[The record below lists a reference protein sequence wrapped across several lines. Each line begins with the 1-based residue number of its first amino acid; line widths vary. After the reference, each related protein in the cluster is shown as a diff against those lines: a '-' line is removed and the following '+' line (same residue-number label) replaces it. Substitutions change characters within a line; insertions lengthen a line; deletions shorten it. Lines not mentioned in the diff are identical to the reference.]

1 MSMKTFEA
9 IYIPVTTDSGGAASE
24 TKATDV
30 NGFIYAIDL
39 KLGTLASGAADVTVS
54 VTNTPD
60 GVDRTLLTLTNVAA
74 NARYF
79 PRELEDDNA
88 GADATNRLMNLA
100 VGRLKVVVA
109 QGGNTKSGAVTVYVL

>member
-1 MSMKTFEA
+1 MKTFEA

-109 QGGNTKSGAVTVYVL
+109 QGGDTKSGAVTVYVL